1 MNELVVLDLET
12 SGVNPNKHS
21 VLEIGIC
28 PISDKIPSF
37 HAYVKTPNIIWS
49 DYARKNF
56 SNFAEKWEKQAIP
69 PAAAIEALDNYLKE
83 NFKHKAT
90 LIGHNIGFDISFL
103 KKLAYEAE
111 LDEIPRISHRA
122 IDTHTLLY
130 ALHLQN
136 KIPSNA
142 LTSDGAFSYF
152 EIEVPTK
159 DRHTALGDAIATK
172 ELFKKISEKLGMT
185 ITQ

>member
-12 SGVNPNKHS
+12 SGTNPNKHS

-28 PISDKIPSF
+28 PVSDDIQNF
-37 HAYVKTPNIIWS
+37 QAYVKSPNIVWS
-49 DYARKNF
+49 DYAKKNF
-56 SNFAEKWEKQAIP
+56 SKFSEKWNKQAVS
-69 PAAAIEALDNYLKE
+69 PASAILALENYLKE
-83 NFKHKAT
+83 NFKNKVT

-103 KKLAYEAE
+103 KKLASEAE
-111 LDEIPRISHRA
+111 LEEIPHISHRA

-136 KIPSNA
+136 KLPSEA

-172 ELFKKISEKLGMT
+172 ELFKKISNKLGMRVA
-185 ITQ
+185 